1 MLMRSLFSS
10 QGTMASTRRRVTKK
24 KALASQAEHFNYIGT
39 QIDGDEIVYP
49 EQPRK
54 SDFSRE
60 TDELARS

>member
-1 MLMRSLFSS
+1 
-10 QGTMASTRRRVTKK
+10 MASTRRRVTKK